1 MFWDKLFW
9 LWFLFAAIVLMYFT
23 MRDPSRTNMLM
34 ALVLI
39 GIGILKL
46 AEESNRGKGI
56 SKKILE
62 KLWK

>member
-1 MFWDKLFW
+1 MLWDKLFW
-9 LWFLFAAIVLMYFT
+9 LWFLFSAIVLIYFT